1 MSVVFPRLTLFPS
14 TRTCVVFPRLTLFPS
29 TRTCVVF
36 PRLTLFPSTRTCV
49 VFPRLTLFP
58 STRTCVVF
66 PRLTIFPS
74 TRTCVGSCCLTDT
87 GHLVDEVQKTSS
99 RAARRTPNSVVEKF
113 LANTGCY
120 FVARHVMS
128 DALRLSDLTVL
139 LYCLLDCVRCLVS
152 C

>member
-1 MSVVFPRLTLFPS
+1 M
-14 TRTCVVFPRLTLFPS
+14 
-29 TRTCVVF
+29 
-36 PRLTLFPSTRTCV
+36 
-49 VFPRLTLFP
+49 
-58 STRTCVVF
+58 
-66 PRLTIFPS
+66 
-74 TRTCVGSCCLTDT
+74 
-87 GHLVDEVQKTSS
+87 QKTSS
-99 RAARRTPNSVVEKF
+99 RVAGRTPNGAVGKF